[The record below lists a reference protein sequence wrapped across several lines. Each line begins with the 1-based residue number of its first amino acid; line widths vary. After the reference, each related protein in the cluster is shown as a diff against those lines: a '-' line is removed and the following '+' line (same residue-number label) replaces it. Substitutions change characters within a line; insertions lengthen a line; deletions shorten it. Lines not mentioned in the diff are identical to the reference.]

1 MSASNGQD
9 LKRTYRGNCHC
20 AAFVYEV
27 ELPEIKRAGE
37 CNCSV
42 CAKKAALWAS
52 SARED
57 FRVVKGAES
66 GLSNYNFGSGQLT
79 HKFCGNCGTAIMV
92 DFPNGPPG
100 MKMALNVRSIQDL
113 DIAGLERKPFDGAS
127 LGPKYEPPVHQG
139 PNPTAEVEGGKLQT
153 GSCHCGAVTVAV
165 VSKPINETYEGQVIE
180 CDCRICERNGYIW
193 LYLDID
199 QVVLSGDDDSIG
211 RYAFSHRILSKTFC
225 KICGVP
231 LTNQYNPLTEEERS
245 MLTEDARHWHNVFR
259 EKHPVN
265 ARVLNGVDWR
275 ALKTQHSDG
284 KTQFQPGYVNP

>member
-1 MSASNGQD
+1 MSAFNEQD
-9 LKRTYRGNCHC
+9 PKRTYRGNCHC

-66 GLSNYNFGSGQLT
+66 ELSNYNFGSGQLT

-139 PNPTAEVEGGKLQT
+139 PNPTAEVEGASSTQG
-153 GSCHCGAVTVAV
+153 VATAAP
-165 VSKPINETYEGQVIE
+165 S
-180 CDCRICERNGYIW
+180 RWRSSNGYIW

-265 ARVLNGVDWR
+265 ARVLNGVDWKT
-275 ALKTQHSDG
+275 LKTQHSDG